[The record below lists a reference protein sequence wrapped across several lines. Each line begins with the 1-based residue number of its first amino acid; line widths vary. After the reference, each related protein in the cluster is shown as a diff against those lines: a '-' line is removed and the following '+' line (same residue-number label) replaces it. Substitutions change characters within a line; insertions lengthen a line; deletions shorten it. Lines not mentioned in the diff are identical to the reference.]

1 MSVISVQFANVDF
14 EVVSVRDDGGQL
26 WLLANPFAKVL
37 EYSVLNKAIWSH
49 VSEGNKTNYDKLQPF
64 RIGMVTSSL
73 HPQSKFINRAGLFEL
88 IQASRMPKA
97 LEFKNW
103 INSVLLPKL
112 CDDGSYDMARDAP
125 MEIGNAMNAVHAVT
139 HDGID
144 APWMDRTP
152 NTSSEVAELKIELLT
167 AKLDVAKSDARIAE
181 RDKTIAV
188 YEERMSAMRKVA
200 ADHEARI
207 AECRQTIAAYE
218 KRMLAMRDV
227 AAACEARMMSEYE
240 AQLERMRMA
249 IKELTHT
256 ANGAGL
262 QFCANALYA
271 DGAVRQNEA
280 LRNQMDTLKHRIVP
294 VLDDRP
300 DKDEMIAVYYYYE
313 DGRMFV
319 RVRRTQRAEV
329 DFCDRIVHRYI
340 TQGRPPPAGY
350 EWLIP
355 CTKFYEVVCPN
366 AVTVWNKVR
375 MTYTN
380 LFYGLSEENTSKTL
394 FKVLTA
400 DEIRAKYA
408 ADVVACR
415 QNLKK
420 DAMRIE
426 DFESL
431 QLTDAEHAVRLCLVP
446 HSKVAATIRKVIEEE
461 IAETRD
467 EATFRERPL
476 DRDTV
481 TFTDEQITEAAN
493 NYHRYLIRKRFGL
506 MDFDSAVIAKFND
519 IC

>member
-1 MSVISVQFANVDF
+1 MSVVKVQFANTDL
-14 EVVSVRDDGGQL
+14 EVVSIRDENGQL
-26 WLLANPFAKVL
+26 WLLANPFARIL
-37 EYSVLNKAIWSH
+37 EYSNANKAVRVH
-49 VSEGNKTNYDKLQPF
+49 VLVKNQCCFETIRPARSGLDD
-64 RIGMVTSSL
+64 VTL
-73 HPQSKFINRAGLFEL
+73 HPLSKFINRAGLFEL

-97 LEFKNW
+97 VEFKNW

-112 CDDGSYDMARDAP
+112 CDDGNYDMARDAP
-125 MEIGNAMNAVHAVT
+125 MEMSNAMNAVHAVAN
-139 HDGID
+139 DGRD
-144 APWMDRTP
+144 APWMNRTP
-152 NTSSEVAELKIELLT
+152 NSSSKVAELKIELLT
-167 AKLDVAKSDARIAE
+167 TKLEAQSRVAE

-188 YEERMSAMRKVA
+188 YEERMLAMRNVA
-200 ADHEARI
+200 ADYEARI
-207 AECRQTIAAYE
+207 AESRQTIAAYE

-227 AAACEARMMSEYE
+227 AAACEARMVSDYE

-249 IKELTHT
+249 IKELTRT
-256 ANGAGL
+256 ANGAGV

-300 DKDEMIAVYYYYE
+300 DKDEMIVAYYYYE
-313 DGRMFV
+313 NGRMYV
-319 RVRRTQRAEV
+319 RVRRTQRGEV
-329 DFCDRIVHRYI
+329 EFCDRIVHRYT

-350 EWLIP
+350 EWLIS

-400 DEIRAKYA
+400 DEIRVKYA

-446 HSKVAATIRKVIEEE
+446 HSIVAETIRKVIDDE
-461 IAETRD
+461 IAETRN
-467 EATFRERPL
+467 EATFSERAL
-476 DRDTV
+476 DRETV
-481 TFTDEQITEAAN
+481 SFTDEQITEAAN

-506 MDFDSAVIAKFND
+506 MDFDSAIIAKFND
-519 IC
+519 IV

>member
-139 HDGID
+139 HDGRY
-144 APWMDRTP
+144 APWIDRTP

-167 AKLDVAKSDARIAE
+167 AKLQAQSQVAE

-188 YEERMSAMRKVA
+188 YEERISALRNVVA
-200 ADHEARI
+200 EYDARI
-207 AECRQTIAAYE
+207 AESRQTIDAYE
-218 KRMLAMRDV
+218 KRMLAVRDV
-227 AAACEARMMSEYE
+227 AAACEARMMENYE
-240 AQLERMRMA
+240 ARLEKMRMA
-249 IKELTHT
+249 INELTRT
-256 ANGAGL
+256 AAGAGL

-280 LRNQMDTLKHRIVP
+280 LRNQMDTLKYRIVP

-300 DKDEMIAVYYYYE
+300 YKDEMIVVYYYYE
-313 DGRMFV
+313 NGRMYI

-329 DFCDRIVHRYI
+329 EFCDRVKHRYT
-340 TQGRPPPAGY
+340 TQGRPPPVGY
-350 EWLIP
+350 EWLVP

-380 LFYGLSEENTSKTL
+380 LFYGLSEENTAKTI

-431 QLTDAEHAVRLCLVP
+431 QLTDAEHAVRLCFVP
-446 HSKVAATIRKVIEEE
+446 HSRVASIIRKVIEDE
-461 IAETRD
+461 IIETRN
-467 EATFRERPL
+467 EAMFAERLL

-481 TFTDEQITEAAN
+481 TFTDEQIAEAAN
-493 NYHRYLIRKRFGL
+493 NYRRYLIRERAGL
-506 MDFDSAVIAKFND
+506 MDFDNAIIDKYYRA
-519 IC
+519 IR